1 MLTLPISRCIRL
13 VAALTVAFAASPA
26 PAHKSICGTSPSAPP
41 TYSFGEPGDFAE
53 LTRKVRITMRDMSFE
68 PAALTVNLG
77 ESIRF
82 VITNASAIDHD
93 FTLGDEAVQIEHR
106 REMAAMTD
114 IPAAHRI
121 HRDAHAMFVP
131 AGETRVLIWT
141 FSRPGAFEYDCNMP
155 GHFEAGMRG
164 RILVK

>member
-1 MLTLPISRCIRL
+1 MPALPRFRCLRL
-13 VAALTVAFAASPA
+13 VVAVAVAFAAPPTQA
-26 PAHKSICGTSPSAPP
+26 QTHKSICGTSRSGPP
-41 TYSFGEPGDFAE
+41 TYSFGEPGDFVE
-53 LTRKVRITMRDMSFE
+53 LTRKVRITMRDMSLE
-68 PAALTVNLG
+68 PAVLTMKTG
-77 ESIRF
+77 ETVRF

-93 FTLGDEAVQIEHR
+93 FTLGDEATQLEHR

-141 FSRPGAFEYDCNMP
+141 FSRPVTSKRACGGASW
-155 GHFEAGMRG
+155 
-164 RILVK
+164 